1 LIPAR
6 DSGLKPGDL
15 IVEVNNNKVD
25 TAYDLMNEVENS
37 MGENIWVKYKRGN
50 SYNNTKVTPVKS
62 AEDNKYRVGMWVRD
76 STAGIGTLTFYDPV
90 TKGFGA
96 LGHGITDIDTGAIM
110 PVQRGE
116 LVESNILTVKKV
128 PKQSRELKVY

>member
-1 LIPAR
+1 LRKYSRGEIKVDGILVIGLSDVETPDGRRLIPAR

-50 SYNNTKVTPVKS
+50 SYNNTKVTPVNRLKTI
-62 AEDNKYRVGMWVRD
+62 
-76 STAGIGTLTFYDPV
+76 STVSECG
-90 TKGFGA
+90 
-96 LGHGITDIDTGAIM
+96 
-110 PVQRGE
+110 
-116 LVESNILTVKKV
+116 
-128 PKQSRELKVY
+128 

>member
-50 SYNNTKVTPVKS
+50 SYNNTKV
-62 AEDNKYRVGMWVRD
+62 N
-76 STAGIGTLTFYDPV
+76 AGQIG
-90 TKGFGA
+90 
-96 LGHGITDIDTGAIM
+96 
-110 PVQRGE
+110 
-116 LVESNILTVKKV
+116 
-128 PKQSRELKVY
+128 